1 MKQKTLILGIGSPFA
16 DDQFGWFVADKLAE
30 IVKEKNIQNV
40 IVESADRPGL
50 NLLTYLDN
58 NYDKVILI
66 DAVYA
71 KVTPGTEF
79 YFKAKDILSFGGFLS
94 SHSVGVAPSLAL
106 ADAIGMDIS
115 NVEFYGV
122 EGQRIFEKDEI
133 LSDIVK
139 DAIDTTIKKILN
151 EIRISF

>member
-30 IVKEKNIQNV
+30 IVREKNIQN
-40 IVESADRPGL
+40 ITVESADRPGL
-50 NLLTYLDN
+50 NLLTFLDSG
-58 NYDKVILI
+58 YDKIILI

-139 DAIDTTIKKILN
+139 GAIESMSKNI
-151 EIRISF
+151 ISNLDI

>member
-1 MKQKTLILGIGSPFA
+1 MEQKILILGIGSPFA
-16 DDQFGWFVADKLAE
+16 DDQFGWFVADKLTE
-30 IVKEKNIQNV
+30 MIKEKNIQNV
-40 IVESADRPGL
+40 TVESADRPGL
-50 NLLTYLDN
+50 NLLTYLDS
-58 NYDKVILI
+58 NYERIILI

-79 YFKAKDILSFGGFLS
+79 YFKAKDILSFSGFIS

-122 EGQRIFEKDEI
+122 EGQKIFEKDEI
-133 LSDIVK
+133 LSDVIRSKITSIVEN
-139 DAIDTTIKKILN
+139 IIKKLAK
-151 EIRISF
+151 

>member
-30 IVKEKNIQNV
+30 IVREKNIQN
-40 IVESADRPGL
+40 ITVESADRPGL
-50 NLLTYLDN
+50 NLLTFLDSG
-58 NYDKVILI
+58 YDKIILI

-115 NVEFYGV
+115 NIEFYGV

-139 DAIDTTIKKILN
+139 GAIESMSKKIVNNLDL
-151 EIRISF
+151 

>member
-30 IVKEKNIQNV
+30 IVREKNIQN
-40 IVESADRPGL
+40 ITVESADRPGL
-50 NLLTYLDN
+50 NLLTFLDSG
-58 NYDKVILI
+58 YDKIILI

-133 LSDIVK
+133 LSDVVK
-139 DAIDTTIKKILN
+139 GAIESMSKNI
-151 EIRISF
+151 ISKLDL

>member
-16 DDQFGWFVADKLAE
+16 DDQFGWFVADKLTD
-30 IVKEKNIQNV
+30 IIKEKNIQNV
-40 IVESADRPGL
+40 TIESADRPGL
-50 NLLTYLDN
+50 NLLTYLDS
-58 NYDKVILI
+58 NYEKVILI

-122 EGQRIFEKDEI
+122 EGQRIFEKDDV
-133 LSDIVK
+133 LSDVVK
-139 DAIDTTIKKILN
+139 SKITTMVENIIKDLKI
-151 EIRISF
+151 

>member
-30 IVKEKNIQNV
+30 VVREKNIQN
-40 IVESADRPGL
+40 ITVESADRPGL
-50 NLLTYLDN
+50 NLLTFLDSG
-58 NYDKVILI
+58 YDKIILI

-71 KVTPGTEF
+71 KVTPGSEF

-106 ADAIGMDIS
+106 ADAVGMDIS

-133 LSDIVK
+133 LSDIVRN
-139 DAIDTTIKKILN
+139 AIESMSKNI
-151 EIRISF
+151 ISKLGL

>member
-16 DDQFGWFVADKLAE
+16 DDQFGWFVADKLVE
-30 IVKEKNIQNV
+30 IMKEKNIQNV
-40 IVESADRPGL
+40 TVESADRPGL
-50 NLLTYLDN
+50 NLLTYLDRD
-58 NYDKVILI
+58 YDKVILI

-71 KVTPGTEF
+71 KVEPGTEF
-79 YFKAKDILSFGGFLS
+79 YFKTKDILSFSGFLS

-106 ADAIGMDIS
+106 ADAIGIDIS

-133 LSDIVK
+133 VSNVVSNK
-139 DAIDTTIKKILN
+139 IDLMVENIIKKLGK
-151 EIRISF
+151 

>member
-30 IVKEKNIQNV
+30 IVREKNIQN
-40 IVESADRPGL
+40 ITVESADRPGL
-50 NLLTYLDN
+50 NLLTFLDSG
-58 NYDKVILI
+58 YDKIILI

-133 LSDIVK
+133 LSNIVK
-139 DAIDTTIKKILN
+139 GAIESMSKKIVNNLDL
-151 EIRISF
+151 

>member
-30 IVKEKNIQNV
+30 VVREKNIQN
-40 IVESADRPGL
+40 ITVESADRPGL
-50 NLLTYLDN
+50 NLLTFLDSG
-58 NYDKVILI
+58 YDKIILI

-115 NVEFYGV
+115 NIEFYGV

-133 LSDIVK
+133 LSDVVRDSIESMS
-139 DAIDTTIKKILN
+139 KKIVNNLD
-151 EIRISF
+151 R

>member
-30 IVKEKNIQNV
+30 IIKQKNIQN
-40 IVESADRPGL
+40 ITVESADRPGL
-50 NLLTYLDN
+50 NLLTFLDSGYN
-58 NYDKVILI
+58 KIILI

-122 EGQRIFEKDEI
+122 EGQKIFEKDEI

-139 DAIDTTIKKILN
+139 DAIESMSKKIVNNLN
-151 EIRISF
+151 L

>member
-30 IVKEKNIQNV
+30 IVREKNIQN
-40 IVESADRPGL
+40 ITVESADRPGL
-50 NLLTYLDN
+50 NLLTFLDSG
-58 NYDKVILI
+58 YDKIILI

-139 DAIDTTIKKILN
+139 GAIESMSKKIVNNLDL
-151 EIRISF
+151 

>member
-30 IVKEKNIQNV
+30 IVKEKNTQN
-40 IVESADRPGL
+40 ITVESADRPGL
-50 NLLTYLDN
+50 NLLTFLDRD
-58 NYDKVILI
+58 YDKVILI

-71 KVTPGTEF
+71 KVAPGTEF

-133 LSDIVK
+133 LSDIVR
-139 DAIDTTIKKILN
+139 DAIASMSKKIINNL
-151 EIRISF
+151 SL

>member
-30 IVKEKNIQNV
+30 IVREKNIQN
-40 IVESADRPGL
+40 ITVESADRPGL
-50 NLLTYLDN
+50 NLLTFLDSG
-58 NYDKVILI
+58 YDKIILI

-133 LSDIVK
+133 LSNIVK
-139 DAIDTTIKKILN
+139 GAIASMSKKIVNNLDL
-151 EIRISF
+151 

>member
-30 IVKEKNIQNV
+30 IVREKNIQN
-40 IVESADRPGL
+40 ITVESADRPGL
-50 NLLTYLDN
+50 NLLTFLDSG
-58 NYDKVILI
+58 YDKIILI

-106 ADAIGMDIS
+106 ANAIGMDIN

-133 LSDIVK
+133 LSDVVRDSIESMS
-139 DAIDTTIKKILN
+139 KKIVNNLDL
-151 EIRISF
+151 

>member
-30 IVKEKNIQNV
+30 IVRDKNIQN
-40 IVESADRPGL
+40 ITVESADRPGL
-50 NLLTYLDN
+50 NLLTFLDSG
-58 NYDKVILI
+58 YDKIILI

-139 DAIDTTIKKILN
+139 CAIESMSKKIVNNLDL
-151 EIRISF
+151 

>member
-30 IVKEKNIQNV
+30 VVREKNIQN
-40 IVESADRPGL
+40 ITVESADRPGL
-50 NLLTYLDN
+50 NLLTFLDSG
-58 NYDKVILI
+58 YDKIILI

-94 SHSVGVAPSLAL
+94 SHSVGVASSLAL

-122 EGQRIFEKDEI
+122 EGQRIFQKDEI
-133 LSDIVK
+133 LSDVVK
-139 DAIDTTIKKILN
+139 GAIESMSKNI
-151 EIRISF
+151 ISKLDL

>member
-30 IVKEKNIQNV
+30 IVKEKNIQN
-40 IVESADRPGL
+40 ITVESADRPGL
-50 NLLTYLDN
+50 NLLTFLDSGYN
-58 NYDKVILI
+58 KIILI

-133 LSDIVK
+133 LSDIVN
-139 DAIDTTIKKILN
+139 DAIESMSKKIVNNLDL
-151 EIRISF
+151 

>member
-30 IVKEKNIQNV
+30 VVREKNIQN
-40 IVESADRPGL
+40 ITVESADRPGL
-50 NLLTYLDN
+50 NLLTFLDSG
-58 NYDKVILI
+58 YDKIILI

-115 NVEFYGV
+115 NIEFYGV
-122 EGQRIFEKDEI
+122 EGQRIFKKDEI
-133 LSDIVK
+133 LSDIVRN
-139 DAIDTTIKKILN
+139 AIESMSKNI
-151 EIRISF
+151 ISKLDL

>member
-30 IVKEKNIQNV
+30 VVREKNIQN
-40 IVESADRPGL
+40 ITVESADRPGL
-50 NLLTYLDN
+50 NLLTFLDN
-58 NYDKVILI
+58 GYDKIILI

-115 NVEFYGV
+115 NIEFYGV

-139 DAIDTTIKKILN
+139 GAIESMSKKIVNNLN
-151 EIRISF
+151 L

>member
-30 IVKEKNIQNV
+30 IVKEKNIQNI

-50 NLLTYLDN
+50 NLLTYLDS
-58 NYDKVILI
+58 NYEKVILI

-79 YFKAKDILSFGGFLS
+79 YFKAKDILSFSGFLS

-122 EGQRIFEKDEI
+122 EGQRIFENDEI
-133 LSDIVK
+133 VSDIVK

>member
-30 IVKEKNIQNV
+30 VVREKNIQN
-40 IVESADRPGL
+40 ITVESADRPGL
-50 NLLTYLDN
+50 NLLTFLDSG
-58 NYDKVILI
+58 YDKIILI

-106 ADAIGMDIS
+106 ADTIGMDIS
-115 NVEFYGV
+115 NVEFYGI

-133 LSDIVK
+133 LSDVVRDSIESMS
-139 DAIDTTIKKILN
+139 KKIVNNLDL
-151 EIRISF
+151 

>member
-30 IVKEKNIQNV
+30 IVREKNIQN
-40 IVESADRPGL
+40 ITVESADRPGL
-50 NLLTYLDN
+50 NLLTFLDSGYN
-58 NYDKVILI
+58 KIILI

-79 YFKAKDILSFGGFLS
+79 YFKAKDILNFGGFLS

-106 ADAIGMDIS
+106 ADAIGMDIN

-133 LSDIVK
+133 LSDVVRDSIESMS
-139 DAIDTTIKKILN
+139 KKIINNLDL
-151 EIRISF
+151 

>member
-16 DDQFGWFVADKLAE
+16 DDQFGWFVADKLTE
-30 IVKEKNIQNV
+30 IIKEKNIQD
-40 IVESADRPGL
+40 ITVESADRPGL

-58 NYDKVILI
+58 DYDKVILI

-71 KVTPGTEF
+71 KVEPGTEF

-122 EGQRIFEKDEI
+122 EGQRIFEKDDV
-133 LSDIVK
+133 LSDIVRSKITTMVENIIK
-139 DAIDTTIKKILN
+139 DLKI
-151 EIRISF
+151 

>member
-1 MKQKTLILGIGSPFA
+1 MKQKILILGIGSPFA

-30 IVKEKNIQNV
+30 IVKEKNIQNLT
-40 IVESADRPGL
+40 VESADRPGL
-50 NLLTYLDN
+50 NLLTYLDS
-58 NYDKVILI
+58 NYEKVILI

-79 YFKAKDILSFGGFLS
+79 YFKAKDILSFDGFLS

-106 ADAIGMDIS
+106 ANAIGMDIS

-122 EGQRIFEKDEI
+122 EGQRIFQKDEV
-133 LSDIVK
+133 LSDVISNKINLMTENIIK
-139 DAIDTTIKKILN
+139 DLKL
-151 EIRISF
+151 

>member
-30 IVKEKNIQNV
+30 VVREKNIQN
-40 IVESADRPGL
+40 ITVESADRPGL
-50 NLLTYLDN
+50 NLLTFLDSG
-58 NYDKVILI
+58 YDKIILI

-115 NVEFYGV
+115 NIEFYGV

-133 LSDIVK
+133 LSDIVRN
-139 DAIDTTIKKILN
+139 AIESMSKNI
-151 EIRISF
+151 ISKLDL

>member
-30 IVKEKNIQNV
+30 VVREKNIQN
-40 IVESADRPGL
+40 ITVESADRPGL
-50 NLLTYLDN
+50 NLLTFLDSG
-58 NYDKVILI
+58 YDKIILI

-106 ADAIGMDIS
+106 ANAIGMDIN
-115 NVEFYGV
+115 NVEFYGI

-133 LSDIVK
+133 LSDVVRDSIESMS
-139 DAIDTTIKKILN
+139 KKIVNNLDL
-151 EIRISF
+151 

>member
-30 IVKEKNIQNV
+30 VVREKNIQN
-40 IVESADRPGL
+40 ITVESADRPGL
-50 NLLTYLDN
+50 NLLTFLDSG
-58 NYDKVILI
+58 YDKIILI

-71 KVTPGTEF
+71 KVTPGSEF

-115 NVEFYGV
+115 NIEFYGV

-133 LSDIVK
+133 LSDIVRN
-139 DAIDTTIKKILN
+139 AIESMSKNI
-151 EIRISF
+151 ISKLDL

>member
-30 IVKEKNIQNV
+30 VVREKNIQN
-40 IVESADRPGL
+40 ITVESADRPGL
-50 NLLTYLDN
+50 NLLTFLDSG
-58 NYDKVILI
+58 YDKIILI

-106 ADAIGMDIS
+106 ANAIGMDIS

-133 LSDIVK
+133 LSDVVK
-139 DAIDTTIKKILN
+139 GAIESMSKNI
-151 EIRISF
+151 ISKLDL

>member
-1 MKQKTLILGIGSPFA
+1 MEQKTLILGIGSPFA

-30 IVKEKNIQNV
+30 FVREKNIQN
-40 IVESADRPGL
+40 ITVESADRPGL
-50 NLLTYLDN
+50 NLLTFLDSG
-58 NYDKVILI
+58 YDKIILI

-79 YFKAKDILSFGGFLS
+79 YFKAKDILNFGGFLS

-133 LSDIVK
+133 LSDVVRDSIESMS
-139 DAIDTTIKKILN
+139 KKIVNNLDL
-151 EIRISF
+151 

>member
-30 IVKEKNIQNV
+30 VVREKNIQN
-40 IVESADRPGL
+40 ITVESADRPGL
-50 NLLTYLDN
+50 NLLTFLDKG
-58 NYDKVILI
+58 YVKIILI

-133 LSDIVK
+133 LSDVVK
-139 DAIDTTIKKILN
+139 GAIESMSKNI
-151 EIRISF
+151 ISKLDL

>member
-30 IVKEKNIQNV
+30 IVREKNIQN
-40 IVESADRPGL
+40 ITVESADRPGL
-50 NLLTYLDN
+50 NLLTFLDSG
-58 NYDKVILI
+58 YDKIILI

-94 SHSVGVAPSLAL
+94 SHSVGIAPSLAL

-133 LSDIVK
+133 LSDAVRDSIK
-139 DAIDTTIKKILN
+139 SMSKKIVNNLDL
-151 EIRISF
+151 

>member
-30 IVKEKNIQNV
+30 IVREKNIQN
-40 IVESADRPGL
+40 ITVESADRPGL
-50 NLLTYLDN
+50 NLLTFLDRG
-58 NYDKVILI
+58 YDKIILI

-106 ADAIGMDIS
+106 ANAIGMDIN

-133 LSDIVK
+133 LSDVVRDSIESMS
-139 DAIDTTIKKILN
+139 KKIVNNLDL
-151 EIRISF
+151 

>member
-30 IVKEKNIQNV
+30 IVREKNIQNITV
-40 IVESADRPGL
+40 KSADRPGL
-50 NLLTYLDN
+50 NLLTFLDSG
-58 NYDKVILI
+58 YDKIILI

-71 KVTPGTEF
+71 KVTPGPEF

-94 SHSVGVAPSLAL
+94 SHRVGVAPSLAL

-115 NVEFYGV
+115 NIEFYGV

-133 LSDIVK
+133 LSDIVRN
-139 DAIDTTIKKILN
+139 AIESMSKNI
-151 EIRISF
+151 ISKLGL